1 MRVGIINDVAAPAN
15 PFRYG
20 AVARGEYFTDRDR
33 ELAALAAD
41 IRGGQDVVIVSRRR
55 MGKTSLIEKVA
66 ERLRRQK
73 TLVAYLDLYSSPTKE
88 VLADDLA
95 QALSDGLLSPIERTT
110 DRIRSWFSHL
120 AIQPRV
126 TVREDGMPQFEF
138 LGYERR
144 EDADA
149 LLDGL
154 LELPGRVAERGH
166 KVCVVLDEFQEIVR
180 IDPKLPGR
188 VRAAFQQQPGVSH
201 VYLGSKR
208 HLMEPLFM
216 ERGAPLYRS
225 AKPMLLGP
233 IEPKVFAAFLR
244 DRFEAGGVAIGEVEL
259 DRILELSGGLP
270 YEAQELCSYV
280 WTEAKLAA
288 VPVDEALIDR
298 ALHTL
303 VDAEGARYAAIW
315 DRLPGAQ
322 RALLRALAR
331 EAGRVYSEG
340 YRRRH
345 KLGSASSVQRALS
358 GLEKLDLVD
367 SNEGGGQALADV
379 FMRVW
384 LGRVD

>member
-1 MRVGIINDVAAPAN
+1 MATPSN

-20 AVARGEYFTDRDR
+20 GVARGEYFTDRER
-33 ELAALAAD
+33 ELAALSAD
-41 IRGGQDVVIVSRRR
+41 IRGGQDVVVVSRRR
-55 MGKTSLIEKVA
+55 MGKTSLIEAVS
-66 ERLRRQK
+66 EQLRGEK
-73 TLVAYLDLYSSPTKE
+73 MLVAYLDLYGSPTKE
-88 VLADDLA
+88 ALADDLA

-110 DRIRSWFSHL
+110 DKIRGWFSHL
-120 AIQPRV
+120 SVQPRV

-144 EDADA
+144 EDADT

-154 LELPGRVAERGH
+154 LELPGQVAARGH
-166 KVCVVLDEFQEIVR
+166 RVCVVLDEFQEVVR

-188 VRAAFQQQPGVSH
+188 VRAAFQQQPEVAH

-216 ERGAPLYRS
+216 EQAAPLYRS
-225 AKPMLLGP
+225 AKPMRLGSIDP
-233 IEPKVFAAFLR
+233 EVFTQFLR
-244 DRFEAGGVAIGEVEL
+244 KRFRAGGIRIAKEQL
-259 DRILELSGGLP
+259 DRILALSGGLP
-270 YEAQELCSYV
+270 YETQELCSYV
-280 WTEAKLAA
+280 WTEARLAGA
-288 VPVDEALIDR
+288 PVDETLIER
-298 ALHTL
+298 ALDTL
-303 VDAEGARYAAIW
+303 VDAESARYAAIW

-322 RALLRALAR
+322 RALLLALAR

-345 KLGSASSVQRALS
+345 KLGSASSVQRALA

-379 FMRVW
+379 FMRAW
-384 LGRVD
+384 LGRVA